1 MNNIKIL
8 IIIATNNKNNT
19 INNYNT
25 DDDKNTIIYLNSILG
40 KFGGLISFILRLM
53 NVVLEMPWPCYTL
66 DGSDR

>member
-40 KFGGLISFILRLM
+40 KFGGLITFLLRLM
-53 NVVLEMPWPCYTL
+53 NVVLEMP
-66 DGSDR
+66 

>member
-53 NVVLEMPWPCYTL
+53 NVVLEMP
-66 DGSDR
+66 